1 MSKYDSLEALHEMLL
16 MIDDYKDDN
25 EYRKNFTQADEY
37 DILSSITENL
47 KDLNVN
53 VPEVLSEGSFEL
65 LIESGEVD
73 TICDEVK
80 AKYDF
85 DLL

>member
-1 MSKYDSLEALHEMLL
+1 
-16 MIDDYKDDN
+16 MISDYKDDD
-25 EYRKNFTQADEY
+25 EYRKNFTQVDEY
-37 DILSSITENL
+37 NILSSITENL

-53 VPEVLSEGSFEL
+53 VPEVLSEGSFDL

-73 TICDEVK
+73 AICDEVK
-80 AKYDF
+80 AKYNF

>member
-16 MIDDYKDDN
+16 MISDYKDDD
-25 EYRKNFTQADEY
+25 EYRRNFTQVDEY
-37 DILSSITENL
+37 NILSSITEDL

-53 VPEVLSEGSFEL
+53 VPEVLSEGSFDL

-73 TICDEVK
+73 AICDEVK
-80 AKYDF
+80 AKYNF

>member
-16 MIDDYKDDN
+16 MISDYKDDN
-25 EYRKNFTQADEY
+25 EYRKNFTQVDEY
-37 DILSSITENL
+37 NILSSITENL

-53 VPEVLSEGSFEL
+53 VPEVLSEGSFDL

-73 TICDEVK
+73 AICDEVK
-80 AKYDF
+80 AKYNF

>member
-1 MSKYDSLEALHEMLL
+1 MSKYNSLEALHEMLL
-16 MIDDYKDDN
+16 MISDYKDDN
-25 EYRKNFTQADEY
+25 EYRKNFTQVDEY
-37 DILSSITENL
+37 NILSSITENL

-53 VPEVLSEGSFEL
+53 VPEVLSEGSFDL

-73 TICDEVK
+73 AICDEVK
-80 AKYDF
+80 AKYNF

>member
-1 MSKYDSLEALHEMLL
+1 MSKYNSLESLHEMLL
-16 MIDDYKDDN
+16 MIDDYRDDVD
-25 EYRKNFTQADEY
+25 YRKNFTQADEF
-37 DILSSITENL
+37 DILSSIAENL

-53 VPEVLSEGSFEL
+53 VPEVLSEGSFDL
-65 LIESGEVD
+65 LIESGEID

-80 AKYDF
+80 SKYDF

>member
-1 MSKYDSLEALHEMLL
+1 MSKYDSLEALREMLL
-16 MIDDYKDDN
+16 MISDYKDDD
-25 EYRKNFTQADEY
+25 EYRKNFTQVDEY
-37 DILSSITENL
+37 NILSSITENL

-53 VPEVLSEGSFEL
+53 VPEVLSEGSFDL

-73 TICDEVK
+73 AICDEVK
-80 AKYDF
+80 AKYNF